1 MFGSADSEA
10 RAELSAVRAE
20 HDRLRRQL
28 EQLQLEKQGL
38 EAQLEERALRG
49 DYNPATSRVLA
60 LR

>member
-1 MFGSADSEA
+1 MKQ
-10 RAELSAVRAE
+10 
-20 HDRLRRQL
+20 LR
-28 EQLQLEKQGL
+28 EQLQQLQQKHEQLQEEKEGL